1 MDLRQLQDVCVCF
14 PNAPKRRPETVRPQN
29 VTELRMTAGFDP
41 HEAVSHRLPP
51 PGRLENGGMGHL
63 SKASVL
69 AGRTFT
75 NCAASALRVINA

>member
-14 PNAPKRRPETVRPQN
+14 PNAPKRRAETVRPQN
-29 VTELRMTAGFDP
+29 VTELRMTADFDP

-51 PGRLENGGMGHL
+51 PGRLENGRTEHL
-63 SKASVL
+63 SKASVV

-75 NCAASALRVINA
+75 NRAVSALRVINA